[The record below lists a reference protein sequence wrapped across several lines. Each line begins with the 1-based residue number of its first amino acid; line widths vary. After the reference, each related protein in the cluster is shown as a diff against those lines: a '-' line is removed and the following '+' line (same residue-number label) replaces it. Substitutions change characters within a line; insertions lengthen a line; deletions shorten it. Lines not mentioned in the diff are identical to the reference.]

1 VSDLEN
7 QLRVELMTTQ
17 AERLR
22 QELRMEQRKFVV
34 QALLAAAALLAAGI
48 AIGRFVI
55 FHV

>member
-17 AERLR
+17 VERLR
-22 QELRMEQRKFVV
+22 QELKMEQRKFVV
-34 QALLAAAALLAAGI
+34 QALIAAAALLAAGI